1 MLELH
6 RISSSQTLQLA
17 SRGVL
22 QAALKSSPGFQR
34 AFATA
39 VVKTAASRTGMP
51 PNVRD
56 TFLCWFCGEGRNLC
70 AVIHSRSCCLVC
82 VKNRPGTSLRDA
94 RLQDVAP
101 IKRATNKHPHFQPS
115 FLLPNL

>member
-51 PNVRD
+51 PNVRGVLLGWLVWWGKEGMFAQPDIHGRAALFCLKIGREPSLGD
-56 TFLCWFCGEGRNLC
+56 TR
-70 AVIHSRSCCLVC
+70 
-82 VKNRPGTSLRDA
+82 
-94 RLQDVAP
+94 
-101 IKRATNKHPHFQPS
+101 
-115 FLLPNL
+115 

>member
-56 TFLCWFCGEGRNLC
+56 ILLRWLVASRRKECLRNQ
-70 AVIHSRSCCLVC
+70 AFTV
-82 VKNRPGTSLRDA
+82 G
-94 RLQDVAP
+94 
-101 IKRATNKHPHFQPS
+101 
-115 FLLPNL
+115 LP